1 MIFDNSDIVKG
12 AEAIA
17 ARDGG
22 SWADHLD
29 TARHEARQPALQKVV
44 QRSDPLKEALSK
56 KAVVAQ
62 QRRLPGTGN
71 PDPDRRLEIGECE
84 TELGRVRV
92 SISRDSISIH
102 GVNTPLS
109 EIDTDLRG
117 AVATTA
123 ASFAAAETAL
133 EQTEQ
138 RAVIGVLMDAIL
150 RRHQFLTASVKEAK
164 TRERYDN

>member
-1 MIFDNSDIVKG
+1 MLANSDIIKR

-29 TARHEARQPALQKVV
+29 TARYEARQPPMQKVV
-44 QRSDPLKEALSK
+44 RKSDPRDESIRKR
-56 KAVVAQ
+56 AVEAQ

-84 TELGRVRV
+84 TEFGRVRV
-92 SISRDSISIH
+92 AISRDSLAIH
-102 GVNTPLS
+102 GVHTPLS
-109 EIDTDLRG
+109 EIDADLRG
-117 AVATTA
+117 AVTTSA
-123 ASFAAAETAL
+123 ASFAAAETAI

-138 RAVIGVLMDAIL
+138 RAVIGFLMDAIL
-150 RRHQFLTASVKEAK
+150 RRHQFLTASVREAK
-164 TRERYDN
+164 KRERYDT

>member
-1 MIFDNSDIVKG
+1 MIDNSEIITR

-22 SWADHLD
+22 SWAHHLD
-29 TARHEARQPALQKVV
+29 TARHEARQPPLQKVV
-44 QRSDPLKEALSK
+44 RKSDPRDESIRKR
-56 KAVVAQ
+56 AVEAQ

-92 SISRDSISIH
+92 AISRDTLAIH
-102 GVNTPLS
+102 GVHTPIS
-109 EIDTDLRG
+109 EIDADLRG
-117 AVATTA
+117 AVTTSA

-133 EQTEQ
+133 EQSEQ

-150 RRHQFLTASVKEAK
+150 RRHQFLTASVREAK
-164 TRERYDN
+164 KRERYDN